1 MEGVKKI
8 VILGTGGNSIDIL
21 DTINDINLQNST
33 CVYECIGFLDDNESV
48 WGKTLYG
55 VKVLGP
61 LCSASKLKNCCF
73 VNGIGA
79 PSNFWQK
86 DAIISKTGVDPEK
99 FETIVH
105 PSAAISRT
113 ARIGRGT
120 VIFQNVTI
128 TSNVQIG
135 DHVMILPNAVVS
147 HDDIIGDYACITG
160 GVCISGG
167 VNVGRLCYLGTN
179 STIIG
184 NIQIGDYS
192 LVGMGSVLLESV
204 PKNSVVVGNPA
215 KFLRHTIENNSHVE
229 DRGRSKT

>member
-21 DTINDINLQNST
+21 DTINDINLQNSSR
-33 CVYECIGFLDDNESV
+33 VYECIGFLDDNQSL
-48 WGKTLYG
+48 WGKILYG

-61 LCSASKLKNCCF
+61 LSNACELKTCCF

-79 PSNFWQK
+79 PSNFWKK
-86 DAIISKTGVDPEK
+86 DSIISKTGVSQEK

-105 PSAAISRT
+105 PSAAVSRT
-113 ARIGRGT
+113 AQIGRGT

-128 TSNVQIG
+128 TSNVKIG
-135 DHVMILPNAVVS
+135 DHVIILPNAVIS
-147 HDDIIGDYACITG
+147 HDDIIGDYTCITG

-167 VNVGRLCYLGTN
+167 VNIGRLCYLGTN
-179 STIIG
+179 SAIIG

-204 PKNSVVVGNPA
+204 PQNSVVVGNPA
-215 KFLRHTIENNSHVE
+215 KFLRHTIENNTNV
-229 DRGRSKT
+229 GN

>member
-1 MEGVKKI
+1 MEAVKKI
-8 VILGTGGNSIDIL
+8 VILGTGGNSIDIF
-21 DTINDINLQNST
+21 DTINDINLKNSS

-48 WGKTLYG
+48 WGKALYG

-61 LCSASKLKNCCF
+61 LCNASMLKNCSF

-86 DAIISKTGVDPEK
+86 DAIISQTGVSLEQ
-99 FETIVH
+99 FETIIH

-128 TSNVQIG
+128 TSRVKVG
-135 DHVMILPNAVVS
+135 DHVMILPNAVIS
-147 HDDIIGDYACITG
+147 HDDIIGDYTCITG

-204 PKNSVVVGNPA
+204 PPNSVVVGNPG
-215 KFLRHTIENNSHVE
+215 KFLRHTIENNSHV
-229 DRGRSKT
+229 GNLARSKS